1 MMSGKVI
8 IHNPPVMV
16 EPSSIEIV
24 KLLNKLDSDLIDI
37 FSFLFLYLL
46 RKRKWLMAVGFGG

>member
-8 IHNPPVMV
+8 IPNPLVMV
-16 EPSSIEIV
+16 EPSSIEIF
-24 KLLNKLDSDLIDI
+24 KLLNQLDSDLIDI
-37 FSFLFLYLL
+37 FSFIFLSLL